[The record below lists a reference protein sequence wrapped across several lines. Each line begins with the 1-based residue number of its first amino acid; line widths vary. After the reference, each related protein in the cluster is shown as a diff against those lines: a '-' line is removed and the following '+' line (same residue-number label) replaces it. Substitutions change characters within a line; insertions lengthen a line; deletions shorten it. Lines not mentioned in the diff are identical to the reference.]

1 MVAVFSVS
9 DTGKGIPPEMMDN
22 LFKPFKTTKSK
33 GTGLGLAIVKR
44 IVNTLGGTVEVE
56 SDLGKGTK
64 FRIKVPV
71 RYAQ

>member
-1 MVAVFSVS
+1 
-9 DTGKGIPPEMMDN
+9 MDN

>member
-9 DTGKGIPPEMMDN
+9 DTGKGIPPETMDN
-22 LFKPFKTTKSK
+22 LFKPFNTTKSK
-33 GTGLGLAIVKR
+33 GMGLGLAIVKR
-44 IVNTLGGTVEVE
+44 IVDTLGGTVEVE
-56 SDLGKGTK
+56 SDLEKGTK